1 MLIAL
6 FATGGMPTHL
16 RSDNAREFIASTIR
30 RPAGLLSVESP
41 CMAPGSS
48 WENEVVEFLHDPLR
62 DEFPNGG
69 RFAVLGMFKL

>member
-16 RSDNAREFIASTIR
+16 RSDNAREFIASKIR

-48 WENEVVEFLHDPLR
+48 WERVVESLHDPLR
-62 DEFPNGG
+62 DEFLNGG
-69 RFAVLGMFKL
+69 RFSVLGMFKL